1 MLAIRAISQNFN
13 SLLFSTSFL
22 NLHIKFL
29 KSSKRFLRITNYAH
43 YTSLSYKF
51 LLSNHL
57 RDGRLDEACMLFDSI
72 TFPDVN
78 LYTLMI
84 VAYGRN
90 NRLVD
95 ALKLFEKMPMR
106 DVISWNSMI
115 KACLDCGDLDMARKI
130 FREMPEKN
138 VVSWTTMING
148 YFQFGRVDVA
158 ERMFREMLVKDVA
171 AWNSMVGGYLQFG
184 RVDDALK
191 LFEKMPCRN
200 IISWTSLIG
209 GLDQNGKSQEALC
222 VFRKML
228 GSSVHPTSSTF
239 ACVLTACANALS
251 SHQGEQIHGHVI
263 KTGFCFD
270 EFISASLITFYA
282 NCRQILCSRKVFD
295 ETLQRNVVIWTALL
309 TGYGLN
315 GMHEEALKLFSD
327 MIRMRVLPNQSTLT
341 SALNACCGL
350 EAFDW
355 GKEIH
360 TVVVKLG
367 FETKA
372 FVSNSLIVMYSEG
385 GKVYDAVAVFKKID
399 CKNMVSWNSVIV
411 GCAQHGRGMWALT
424 VFNQMVRAKVEPDEI
439 TFTGLLSACSHS
451 GMLRKG
457 RCIFEY
463 MSQSQSIEMKVQHY
477 ACVVD
482 ILGRSGKLEEA
493 EELIRNMPVKANST
507 VWLALLSASRLHS
520 DLERAE
526 RASRHIFDLEPKC
539 SGAYV
544 LLSNLY
550 ASAGKWSDALRVRTM
565 MKERGVMKQPGCSW
579 VILKGQRHEFLSG
592 DSFHPHSEK
601 IRGKLEWL
609 SGKLKE
615 VGYVPDQR
623 FALHD
628 VEDEQK
634 EEMLWHHSER
644 LAIGFALVNTVEG
657 TSIIVMK
664 NIRVCGDCHS
674 AIKLIAKIVG
684 REIVVRDSSRF
695 HHFKDGRCSCGDY
708 W

>member
-424 VFNQMVRAKVEPDEI
+424 VFNQM
-439 TFTGLLSACSHS
+439 
-451 GMLRKG
+451 
-457 RCIFEY
+457 
-463 MSQSQSIEMKVQHY
+463 
-477 ACVVD
+477 
-482 ILGRSGKLEEA
+482 
-493 EELIRNMPVKANST
+493 
-507 VWLALLSASRLHS
+507 
-520 DLERAE
+520 
-526 RASRHIFDLEPKC
+526 
-539 SGAYV
+539 
-544 LLSNLY
+544 Y